1 MRKFYYIKNNLLNTL
16 ANLTLSG
23 NNGKLSNRAFAD
35 KRDLEDYGYRASRL
49 WLNKYLSELDTWNKE
64 TIEKRFEIISH
75 RFFKIWQMPNVI
87 LKEEEVE
94 LSEVNI
100 FDADDPTGRKL
111 EYAIF
116 LGEKIEEKDLVQ
128 LYLLVMKYLFELNP
142 VLFATSEL
150 AKKVNLTR
158 IGEENTLRQSLKLNE
173 DYAIE
178 GNFSNKSKFD
188 LLKLALNI
196 FDLEDELSIKYI
208 A

>member
-1 MRKFYYIKNNLLNTL
+1 
-16 ANLTLSG
+16 
-23 NNGKLSNRAFAD
+23 
-35 KRDLEDYGYRASRL
+35 
-49 WLNKYLSELDTWNKE
+49 
-64 TIEKRFEIISH
+64 
-75 RFFKIWQMPNVI
+75 
-87 LKEEEVE
+87 
-94 LSEVNI
+94 
-100 FDADDPTGRKL
+100 
-111 EYAIF
+111 
-116 LGEKIEEKDLVQ
+116 
-128 LYLLVMKYLFELNP
+128 MKYLFELNP

>member
-1 MRKFYYIKNNLLNTL
+1 
-16 ANLTLSG
+16 
-23 NNGKLSNRAFAD
+23 
-35 KRDLEDYGYRASRL
+35 
-49 WLNKYLSELDTWNKE
+49 
-64 TIEKRFEIISH
+64 
-75 RFFKIWQMPNVI
+75 MPNVI